1 MADFAAFRSMGDGS
15 ACDCGVAN
23 REACRKT
30 GVWCRAIPMTK
41 QIRQAQSAAALADQP
56 RRQAEA
62 RAEEQKEHNSR
73 YEHVFDRLQEL
84 GLDPH
89 ELRDALEGLER
100 G

>member
-1 MADFAAFRSMGDGS
+1 MRDGT
-15 ACDCGVAN
+15 ACDCGAVN
-23 REACRKT
+23 RAACPRP
-30 GVWCRAIPMTK
+30 VSCNAIPMTK

-62 RAEEQKEHNSR
+62 RAEARKEHESQ

-89 ELRDALEGLER
+89 ELKDALEGLGR